1 MAVPVAAAAVPL
13 LGKAFGSALGFAK
26 GLVGLGAGAKAAG
39 AAKLGGSVASK
50 IGSVGRMAG
59 TRLGNTIGN
68 INPLTTEGATNL
80 ATQFGLDAAM
90 GVMQGAMM
98 PGDIV
103 DKTIAGTG
111 TAIGG
116 GLGGIALSSL
126 LPAKLRNNPAL
137 RMGTEF
143 IGGFAGDALGQG
155 ASDALLRVKG
165 GGTTPFEKIQT
176 AQDQEYRQQLERQ
189 ILAKYGIGGYNIN
202 DVGKVL

>member
-1 MAVPVAAAAVPL
+1 MPAFAIAPL
-13 LGKAFGSALGFAK
+13 LGSAAGFAK

-39 AAKLGGSVASK
+39 AAKLGASLASK
-50 IGSVGRMAG
+50 AGTVGRMAG
-59 TRLGNTIGN
+59 TRLANTIGDV
-68 INPLTTEGATNL
+68 NPLTPGGATNL
-80 ATQFGLDAAM
+80 ATQFGMDAAF
-90 GVMQGAMM
+90 GIFQGAAM

-111 TAIGG
+111 TALGG
-116 GLGGIALSSL
+116 GLGGVALSSL
-126 LPAKLRNNPAL
+126 LPAKVRNNPAL
-137 RMGTEF
+137 RMSTELV
-143 IGGFAGDALGQG
+143 GGFVGDALGQG
-155 ASDALLRVKG
+155 ASDALLKVKG